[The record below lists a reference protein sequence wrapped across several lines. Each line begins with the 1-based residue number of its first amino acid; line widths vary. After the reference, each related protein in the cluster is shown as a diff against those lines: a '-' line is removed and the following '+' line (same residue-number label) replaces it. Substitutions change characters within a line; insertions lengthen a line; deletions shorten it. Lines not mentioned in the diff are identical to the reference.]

1 VTASCMGDV
10 YEKIGELENSMDSF
24 DEAIRIKAAVLGR
37 HSLDVGRL
45 LHKMSKLS
53 FLRKDYSDAESYAA
67 RAILIYRLNK
77 LCEDHQWL
85 VDAKRDTA
93 DIDAVIATSAP
104 ETCEI

>member
-1 VTASCMGDV
+1 
-10 YEKIGELENSMDSF
+10 
-24 DEAIRIKAAVLGR
+24 
-37 HSLDVGRL
+37 
-45 LHKMSKLS
+45 
-53 FLRKDYSDAESYAA
+53 
-67 RAILIYRLNK
+67 LIYRLNK